1 MEEYKK
7 FLFEAKNAHNL
18 AKENA
23 HYDFNISKE
32 KVYSQTINE
41 EQREYESIKKSL
53 LKSFKIKLSSL
64 DDSVGLSKDI
74 REQQKVA
81 LTQMHQKDLLEL
93 EKEYENKITSK
104 AQKITSKRR
113 FQKTNF
119 CTCRTI

>member
-1 MEEYKK
+1 KYDKLLKDIELEREKLVSEYEAKKHSINQPVEEYKK

-81 LTQMHQKDLLEL
+81 LTQMYEKD
-93 EKEYENKITSK
+93 
-104 AQKITSKRR
+104 
-113 FQKTNF
+113 
-119 CTCRTI
+119 